1 MRGHGQHSIDAREKS
16 KQPDMAMGILEVRQ
30 KGLVQAA
37 PHSMQLSMLV
47 TGRAAS
53 CGMAMQP
60 LVPAAMLIGYWR
72 LSPIQ
77 ADFTHSVHCRDAGRK
92 VGQ

>member
-60 LVPAAMLIGYWR
+60 AAMLKGYWR

-77 ADFTHSVHCRDAGRK
+77 AAFTHSVHCRDAGRK
-92 VGQ
+92 VGH